1 MPVYIFFN
9 RVFIFLIITS
19 EVWLGLWVYLSN
31 HKKKINQLFCL
42 FTIFNLLWIIFTYL
56 SDISEIPNQI
66 HQAVLFRNLS
76 FAAGFLFFI
85 ATYFFAKFFPFKTKG
100 NLLVDS
106 IVLVI
111 GMGFFLISVFT
122 NLIVKNVRPE
132 SWGNSPI
139 FGAGAIWGYTAII
152 FLTLLIL
159 TMLLQKYFKLP
170 EKQKLKTQYFLT
182 GVIIFAIGNFI
193 FNVIL
198 VSRWKNFPYYYLGN
212 YSAIFLIV
220 FTAYAI
226 IKRQLFNIKIVLTEL
241 LVGVIGIIL
250 LVQAFT
256 APNFIWKTLNGIISI
271 LFIIL
276 GYLLVKSVLRE
287 VKLKE
292 ELQKAYLKLQRLD
305 KAKSEFISIASHQLR
320 TPLTAIK
327 GYVSMILEGS
337 YGQIHDKTRIPI
349 ENIYKSSE
357 RLIKLVNSLLNISR
371 IEAGKIKIDREMIS
385 LEDIIS
391 SIVDELSVE
400 AKEKNIKLIWKKPE
414 SHFPKIM
421 GDKSKIRQAIL
432 NIIDNSIK
440 YTTEG
445 FVSISL
451 RINPKNKIV
460 IEIKDTG
467 LGMTKN
473 ESVRLFKSFSRG
485 KAGNRF
491 WTEGAGLGLYI
502 AKKFIK
508 MHNGTIRA
516 KSEGRGKGSTFCIYL
531 PNE

>member
-1 MPVYIFFN
+1 MINY
-9 RVFIFLIITS
+9 FLINQTFII
-19 EVWLGLWVYLSN
+19 LIDIIGLWIAFWVYFS
-31 HKKKINQLFCL
+31 KRRAKINQVFFLMTLF
-42 FTIFNLLWIIFTYL
+42 ILLWITFAHLSNLPSQVNLALFWNRLIFATVSLFFVTAYFFSVYFPYKGKRHL
-56 SDISEIPNQI
+56 FLNGL
-66 HQAVLFRNLS
+66 VLFIGIMFS
-76 FAAGFLFFI
+76 LF
-85 ATYFFAKFFPFKTKG
+85 
-100 NLLVDS
+100 
-106 IVLVI
+106 
-111 GMGFFLISVFT
+111 SVFT
-122 NLIVKNVRPE
+122 NWIVKDVE
-132 SWGNSPI
+132 FKEWGTNAVLGKGGFI
-139 FGAGAIWGYTAII
+139 FYILMF
-152 FLTLLIL
+152 FLTILIISTLLR
-159 TMLLQKYFKLP
+159 KYFKISKK
-170 EKQKLKTQYFLT
+170 EKLKTQYFLI
-182 GVIIFAIGNFI
+182 GVVIFAGVNVI
-193 FNVIL
+193 FNIFL
-198 VSRWKNFPYYYLGN
+198 PALSGTYKYYSFGN
-212 YSAIFLIV
+212 YSAIFFLG